1 MDSSNPF
8 PHDNFITMRKGMAN
22 KKETNAKER
31 NPLTYLLEGTAF
43 FMIFYHF
50 YYIPNLPWEPPRHAI
65 IHLAF
70 ASSILILAKMQK
82 RFNFL
87 LLIMLASALWAN
99 LYFFINYEA
108 ILANPSYPPKLAL
121 ISGVISMVLVF
132 IMTIEAF
139 GWVFPILTAISVFYM
154 GFGYYLPKS
163 VQTPYI
169 DFERLVTLLSAD
181 VTSPWGVYG
190 SLLIL
195 SANYLFLFIFFGS
208 MLDAFGGLRFIIS
221 FGSWVASKFKSGA
234 AALSVF
240 TSALLGSLTGST
252 VANITVTGSFTI
264 PMMKK
269 SGYTPEHAAAIETA
283 ASSGGQIL
291 PPVMGSTVFVMSGYT
306 GIPYLSIAK
315 VSFIPAIIYFALVL
329 LYVELNAR
337 KLKITPLPIQ
347 KIRLK
352 NLILDA
358 PIFIVPLVLLL
369 ILLIQGLSLML
380 TIFWCLICV
389 AVLGLV
395 SSLRKDAR
403 LNWNEIKEKLISGI
417 ISGSQIAVVLSLIG
431 IIVGTVETSGLGMK
445 LGDAMVKIFHGHLFW
460 LLVIT
465 ALVAMLLG
473 VGVPTPAAYMICA
486 TTLTPAMIKLGVP
499 LLQAHLFPLY
509 YAVFAHLTPPVAI
522 GLMVACKM
530 AEANYWVAAKEAL
543 KAALASFLFPF
554 FFIYTPGILL
564 QYRDLPMAVQHF
576 LVVILCFFTVSV
588 LLNNFWANRLTFL
601 QRIIIF
607 IAACASFSYIFF
619 APNYWFIIVSAALLF
634 WGIILNAQSAKKV
647 YLNRI
652 MLN

>member
-1 MDSSNPF
+1 
-8 PHDNFITMRKGMAN
+8 MAGS
-22 KKETNAKER
+22 
-31 NPLTYLLEGTAF
+31 LEKLSRIQKFFGSILMVTAF
-43 FMIFYHF
+43 LMIAYHF

-65 IHLAF
+65 LHLAF
-70 ASSILILAKMQK
+70 ASSILIMAKLQK
-82 RFNFL
+82 KFNPL
-87 LLIMLASALWAN
+87 LLLMLAASLWAN
-99 LYFFINYEA
+99 IYFFANYEA
-108 ILANPSYPPKLAL
+108 ILSNPSYPPKLAL
-121 ISGVISMVLVF
+121 ISGVIAMVLVF
-132 IMTIEAF
+132 ILTVDAF
-139 GWVFPILTAISVFYM
+139 GWVFPILTAISVLYM

-163 VQTPYI
+163 IQTPPI

-195 SANYLFLFIFFGS
+195 SANYLFLFILFGS

-221 FGSWVASKFKSGA
+221 FGSWIASKFKSGA

-269 SGYTPEHAAAIETA
+269 SGYTPEHAAAIESS

-315 VSFIPAIIYFALVL
+315 VSFIPAIIYFALIL

-337 KLKITPLPIQ
+337 KLKIAPLQMQ
-347 KIRLK
+347 KISSK

-358 PIFIVPLVLLL
+358 PIFITPLALLL
-369 ILLIQGLSLML
+369 ILLIQGFSLML

-389 AVLGLV
+389 AGLGLL
-395 SSLRKDAR
+395 SSLRRDAR
-403 LNWNEIKEKLISGI
+403 LKWDEIKDKLINGI
-417 ISGSQIAVVLSLIG
+417 VSGSQIAVVLSLIG

-530 AEANYWVAAKEAL
+530 AEANYWIAAREAL

-554 FFIYTPGILL
+554 FFVYTPGILL
-564 QYRDLPMAVQHF
+564 QYNEVSTAIQHF
-576 LVVILCFFTVSV
+576 SVVILCFFTFSI
-588 LLNNFWANRLTFL
+588 LLNDFWATKLNSV
-601 QRIIIF
+601 QKIIIF
-607 IAACASFSYIFF
+607 VAACASFSYIFVL
-619 APNYWFIIVSAALLF
+619 PTYWLIIVSGGLLF
-634 WGIILNAQSAKKV
+634 SGIILNLQMSKKAS
-647 YLNRI
+647 YK
-652 MLN
+652 

>member
-1 MDSSNPF
+1 MLIETGVKNRNKKYF
-8 PHDNFITMRKGMAN
+8 NFIF
-22 KKETNAKER
+22 
-31 NPLTYLLEGTAF
+31 EGTAF
-43 FMIFYHF
+43 MMIFYHF
-50 YYIPNLPWEPPRHAI
+50 YYISNLPWEPPRHAI
-65 IHLAF
+65 LHLAF
-70 ASSILILAKMQK
+70 ASSV
-82 RFNFL
+82 
-87 LLIMLASALWAN
+87 LIMAKLKEKFKFLMLVMLAATLWAN

-121 ISGVISMVLVF
+121 ASGLIAMILVF
-132 IMTIEAF
+132 IMTIDAF
-139 GWVFPILTAISVFYM
+139 GWTFPILTAISVLYM
-154 GFGYYLPKS
+154 AFGYYLPGS

-208 MLDAFGGLRFIIS
+208 VLDAFGGLRFIIS

-291 PPVMGSTVFVMSGYT
+291 PPVMGSTVFVLSGYT
-306 GIPYLSIAK
+306 GIPYLSIVK
-315 VSFIPAIIYFALVL
+315 VSFIPAIIYFALII

-337 KLKITPLPIQ
+337 KLKIAPLPIQ
-347 KIRLK
+347 KLNLK
-352 NLILDA
+352 KIILDA
-358 PIFIVPLVLLL
+358 PIFIVPLALLL

-389 AVLGLV
+389 TGLGLI
-395 SSLRKDAR
+395 SSWRKDAR
-403 LNWNEIKEKLISGI
+403 LNWQEIKDKLISGI

-431 IIVGTVETSGLGMK
+431 IIVGTVETSGLGIK
-445 LGDAMVKIFHGHLFW
+445 LGDFMAKIFHGHLFL
-460 LLVIT
+460 LLVLT
-465 ALVAMLLG
+465 ALVAMFLG

-509 YAVFAHLTPPVAI
+509 YAIFAHLTPPVAI
-522 GLMVACKM
+522 GLMVACKL

-554 FFIYTPGILL
+554 FFVYTPGILL
-564 QYRDLPMAVQHF
+564 QYNDASIFIQHF
-576 LVVILCFFTVSV
+576 LVVILSFFTLSI
-588 LLNNFWANRLTFL
+588 LLNNFWAIRLNFI
-601 QRIIIF
+601 QKIIF
-607 IAACASFSYIFF
+607 FVAFCTSFSYIFV
-619 APNYWFIIVSAALLF
+619 PSNYLFILVSGGLVSI
-634 WGIILNAQSAKKV
+634 GIILNMQMIRKNLS
-647 YLNRI
+647 
-652 MLN
+652 

>member
-1 MDSSNPF
+1 
-8 PHDNFITMRKGMAN
+8 MAGSLE
-22 KKETNAKER
+22 KISKTQKFFA
-31 NPLTYLLEGTAF
+31 PILEGTAF
-43 FMIFYHF
+43 LMIAYHF
-50 YYIPNLPWEPPRHAI
+50 YYILNLPWEPPRHAI
-65 IHLAF
+65 LHLAF
-70 ASSILILAKMQK
+70 ASSILIIANLRKTL
-82 RFNFL
+82 NFML
-87 LLIMLASALWAN
+87 VIMLAATLWAN
-99 LYFFINYEA
+99 FYFFINYEA
-108 ILANPSYPPKLAL
+108 ILANPSYPPHMAL
-121 ISGVISMVLVF
+121 ISGVIAMVLVF
-132 IMTIEAF
+132 VMTIDAF
-139 GWVFPILTAISVFYM
+139 GWVFPIITAISVLYM
-154 GFGYYLPKS
+154 AFGYYLPRS
-163 VQTPYI
+163 IQTPPI

-208 MLDAFGGLRFIIS
+208 VLEAFGGLRFIMS

-240 TSALLGSLTGST
+240 TSALLGTLTGST
-252 VANITVTGSFTI
+252 VANITVTGAFTI

-315 VSFIPAIIYFALVL
+315 VSFIPAIIYFALIL

-337 KLKITPLPIQ
+337 KLKIAPLQVQ
-347 KIRLK
+347 KINFN

-358 PIFIVPLVLLL
+358 PIFIVPLTLLL
-369 ILLIQGLSLML
+369 VLLIQGLSLML

-389 AVLGLV
+389 AGLGIVL
-395 SSLRKDAR
+395 SLRKNAPLKWR
-403 LNWNEIKEKLISGI
+403 EIKDKLISGI

-431 IIVGTVETSGLGMK
+431 IIVGTVETSGLGMR
-445 LGDAMVKIFHGHLFW
+445 LADIMVKIFHGHLFW

-465 ALVAMLLG
+465 AVVAMILG

-509 YAVFAHLTPPVAI
+509 YAVFAHFTPPVAI

-530 AEANYWVAAKEAL
+530 AQAKYWVAAKEAL

-554 FFIYTPGILL
+554 FFVYTPGILL
-564 QYRDLPMAVQHF
+564 QFDSISMAIQHF
-576 LVVILCFFTVSV
+576 LAV
-588 LLNNFWANRLTFL
+588 LLCSFSVSIALNKFWVTKLNWIEET
-601 QRIIIF
+601 IIMV
-607 IAACASFSYIFF
+607 AACLLFIYIFF
-619 APNYWFIIVSAALLF
+619 MPIYWFIIAGGFLVFL
-634 WGIILNAQSAKKV
+634 GVMLNA
-647 YLNRI
+647 RI
-652 MLN
+652 FIKWAAN